1 MNAPKSAKSVLNR
14 FLASALVISS
24 TVAPHLAAAV
34 DQMPADLPNFTD
46 TVRVVEAKPVSGSV
60 LAWDY
65 MAADANG
72 IQTAP
77 GRVGN
82 KEFEKSVFDAVG
94 YIIKDGARVAGG
106 SNDEIVKKVGEWQT
120 EANAKGERI
129 RVLEV
134 EYDAHGG
141 SGRAGHLKVPNS
153 AGDYTWVNIK
163 GIGVTGVGNTRGKN
177 ASPPQ
182 ETSQSHGDGGAVD
195 AEGFRE
201 FIFGLMAH
209 NELKF
214 GGSRIIGVLQTNMVK
229 TVEDGR
235 KEALAIIV
243 REPIRRMDRSLQDST
258 YVEKTRI
265 PRALG
270 QANAKKIMKGDFV
283 NQSNVGFD
291 GTLID
296 YGLITHVNGIVPA
309 TNYLHVKMY
318 RELDTFFKNDHQMQ
332 ELYRSSIGF
341 YLLNQLG
348 FEEPRLE
355 SAAAKNPEAV
365 LDMVKLAEA
374 YEKLFT
380 TENKVTRVDWDK
392 WNKADING
400 NFRLHELFRTLLPD
414 LLGRT
419 GKRGPQLLEDIKKQ
433 ARSLVKNPSPTFEG
447 NLNLFLVRLM
457 NNLDRILRA
466 EPIPDYAKFVEGIS
480 KVAAFKNREIWDLQ
494 KENLH
499 AKSMGLSET
508 WLKVRDN
515 TNTQMYLES
524 VVNRNRLGTG
534 HFTVPE
540 MNVTADSEATY
551 IHLKADVQKNG
562 SHGLFLYPEL
572 PKAAKDQS
580 YKFNIAFDFLRTP
593 HEFEAT
599 LITKDGVK
607 YYQIAVPHGKYPVT
621 TELTRITPVLPGTAQ
636 ASNVTIQGPPLFLN
650 ERLGLLPDLVQV
662 KSVMN
667 KRFGIRTGT
676 FGEDFKRASSMMR
689 ACRDGFSAPSLGL
702 GQ

>member
-1 MNAPKSAKSVLNR
+1 MNAPKSYLTR
-14 FLASALVISS
+14 FLASALVLSS
-24 TVAPHLAAAV
+24 SLAPHLAAAA
-34 DQMPADLPNFTD
+34 DQLPTDLANFTD

-94 YIIKDGARVAGG
+94 YIIKDGARAASGD
-106 SNDEIVKKVGEWQT
+106 SNQIVKQVGEWQT
-120 EANAKGERI
+120 QANAKGESI

-141 SGRAGHLKVPNS
+141 SGRAGHLKVPNKD
-153 AGDYTWVNIK
+153 GGYTWVNIK
-163 GIGVTGVGNTRGKN
+163 GIGVTGVGNTRGKA

-182 ETSQSHGDGGAVD
+182 ETSQSDGGAVD

-243 REPIRRMDRSLQDST
+243 REPIRRMDRSLQEKE

-270 QANAKKIMKGDFV
+270 QANAKRIMKGDFV

-296 YGLITHVNGIVPA
+296 YGLITHVNGIIPA
-309 TNYLHVKMY
+309 TNYLDVKMY
-318 RELDTFFKNDHQMQ
+318 SELDTFFKNDRQMQ
-332 ELYRSSIGF
+332 EIYRSSIGF

-348 FEEPRLE
+348 FEEARLE

-365 LDMVKLAEA
+365 LDMVKLADA
-374 YEKLFT
+374 YQKLFT
-380 TENKVTRVDWDK
+380 TENKIARVDWDK
-392 WNKADING
+392 WNKTEING

-414 LLGRT
+414 ILGRS
-419 GKRGPQLLEDIKKQ
+419 GLRGAALVEDIKKQ
-433 ARSLVKNPSPTFEG
+433 ARALVKNPSAQFEG

-457 NNLDRILRA
+457 NNVDRVLRA
-466 EPIPDYAKFVEGIS
+466 EPIQDFAQFRDAIT
-480 KVAAFKNREIWDLQ
+480 KVAAFKNRDIWDLQ

-499 AKSMGLSET
+499 GKAMALSET

-515 TNTQMYLES
+515 TNTQIYIES
-524 VVNRNRLGTG
+524 IVNRNKLGTG
-534 HFTVPE
+534 GFTVPE
-540 MNVTADSEATY
+540 MNVTADKESTFIY
-551 IHLKADVQKNG
+551 LKADVQKDG
-562 SHGLFLYPEL
+562 RHGLFLYPEL
-572 PKAAKDQS
+572 PKASKGES
-580 YKFNIAFDFLRTP
+580 YKFNVAFDFLRKP
-593 HEFEAT
+593 YQFDAT
-599 LITKDGVK
+599 IITKDGVK
-607 YYQIAVPHGKYPVT
+607 YYQIEVPHGQYPVT
-621 TELTRITPVLPGTAQ
+621 TELTRITPILPGTAQ
-636 ASNVTIQGPPLFLN
+636 ASKVTIQGPPLFLN
-650 ERLGLLPDLVQV
+650 ERLGLMPDLVQI

-667 KRFGIRTGT
+667 KKFGVRTGT
-676 FGEDFKRASSMMR
+676 FGEDFKRASYSMK
-689 ACRDGFSAPSLGL
+689 ACRDSFSAPSLGI